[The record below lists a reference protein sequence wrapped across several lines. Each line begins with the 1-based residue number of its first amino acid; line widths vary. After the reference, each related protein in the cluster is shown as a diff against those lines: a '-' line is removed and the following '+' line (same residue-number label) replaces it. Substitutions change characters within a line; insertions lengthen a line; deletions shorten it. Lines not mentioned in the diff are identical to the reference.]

1 MSALSGVGW
10 LAAGHWDGARRVSRK
25 RPGTG
30 PKQGARPSA
39 RLAQRQ
45 GFLTLSRL
53 GQTPAQYAEHL
64 ARSWAALRA
73 GARPLPPGRLGGA

>member
-1 MSALSGVGW
+1 MRRGCRMTAAAGVGCP
-10 LAAGHWDGARRVSRK
+10 AAGRGQGARRVSRK

-45 GFLTLSRL
+45 GLLTLSRL

-64 ARSWAALRA
+64 ARRWAAMKPA
-73 GARPLPPGRLGGA
+73 